1 MITVIF
7 IALCP
12 KYICL
17 VFLTEDKASVT
28 NKKAKE
34 KLWCYHCGQECKTT
48 AIVINEKHFCCEGC
62 KSVYEILDSNNL
74 CNYYD
79 LNNSAAPGTTQKVP
93 VYEGRFAYLDDEKI
107 KTQLIEFTDGKQ
119 TSVSFFVPGIHCT
132 SCIWLLENM
141 HRLHKG
147 FIRSQVNFLKRTV
160 SLTYNESELTLRKV
174 VELLTSVGYEPHI
187 DIADLEEKQIKKNG
201 KELWYKVGVAGFCAG
216 NIMMLSFPE
225 YFAGQGNVS
234 TDLQRTFSY
243 LSLALS
249 IPAVFYSASH
259 IFVSAYNGIKQR
271 VLNIDLPVSLGL
283 AITFI
288 RSVYEILWHVGPGFM
303 DSLCG
308 LIFFLLIGRAFQS
321 KTYQT
326 LSFER
331 DFKSYFPVSVMVK
344 KNGVEKSVPISD
356 IKIGDIIVV
365 RNHEVIP
372 ADALL
377 LSPTAS
383 IDYSFVTGEATI
395 NEKHANETLY
405 AGGRQQGPAIEL
417 KIMKEVSASYLTR
430 LWNDETFSKKDE
442 DGGITKLANKAGQYF
457 TVLILLMSFAAAA
470 YWYPNIH
477 KSMDAFIAILII
489 SCPCG
494 LALAS
499 PFALGNAMRMAGKN
513 KLYLKNAQVIEHL
526 SAIDCI
532 VFDKTGTITQS
543 REARVDI
550 LPLTGKNLVDDDFE
564 LIRSAVRHSA
574 HPLSKIINDY
584 LKGYQ
589 FFDVEHFAEEP
600 GKGITAEVNGKTVKV
615 GSAKFIGIELDDNL
629 GNSAV
634 YVAIDGQALCSFNIK
649 NNYRQ
654 GLENIAN
661 YLGKKYPVYIV
672 SGDND
677 NERKQLKA
685 LFGDNTKMYFDQSPG
700 DKLEIIKKL
709 QLQGKRVLMIGDGLN
724 DAGALKQSDVGIAVS
739 DNINNFSPACD
750 AILDANS
757 FDKLPAFINYSKAV
771 KWVIISALLVSGLY
785 NVVGVIIGAQAILS
799 PLIAAILMP
808 IASVSAVLV
817 ATIGT
822 GVFARRISH

>member
-1 MITVIF
+1 MLL
-7 IALCP
+7 AD
-12 KYICL
+12 
-17 VFLTEDKASVT
+17 DKKTISNA
-28 NKKAKE
+28 KANQ

-48 AIVINEKHFCCEGC
+48 TIVAADKHFCCEGC
-62 KSVYEILDSNNL
+62 KSVYEILDSSNL
-74 CNYYD
+74 CNYYN
-79 LNNSAAPGTTQKVP
+79 LNNEGAPGTTQRVP
-93 VYEGRFAYLDDEKI
+93 IYEGRFAYLDDEKI

-141 HRLHKG
+141 HRLYKG

-160 SLTYNESELTLRKV
+160 SLTYNESELTLRRV

-187 DIADLEEKQIKKNG
+187 DIADLEKKQIKKNG

-225 YFAGQGNVS
+225 YFAGEGNLT

-243 LSLALS
+243 LSLGLS
-249 IPAVFYSASH
+249 LPAVFYSASH
-259 IFVSAYNGIKQR
+259 IFVSAYNGLKQR
-271 VLNIDLPVSLGL
+271 VLNIDFPVSLGL

-288 RSVYEILWHVGPGFM
+288 RSVYEILWQVGPGFM

-344 KNGVEKSVPISD
+344 KNGQEKSVPISEL
-356 IKIGDIIVV
+356 KIGNIIVV

-377 LSPTAS
+377 LSPIAN
-383 IDYSFVTGEATI
+383 IDYSFVTGESTI
-395 NEKHANETLY
+395 NEKHTNETVY

-430 LWNDETFSKKDE
+430 LWNDETFTKADD

-457 TVLILLMSFAAAA
+457 TVLILLMSFGAAA
-470 YWYPNIH
+470 YWWPDTH
-477 KSMDAFIAILII
+477 KAMDAFIAILII

-494 LALAS
+494 LALTS

-526 SAIDCI
+526 SAIDCV

-543 REARVDI
+543 HEARVDI
-550 LPLTGKNLVDDDFE
+550 LPLTGKSVSDDEFD
-564 LIRSAVRHSA
+564 LIRSVVRHSA
-574 HPLSKIINDY
+574 HPLSKILNDY
-584 LKGYQ
+584 LKGYT
-589 FFDVEHFAEEP
+589 FYDVTGFEEQP
-600 GKGITAEVNGKTVKV
+600 GKGITAQVNGNLVKI
-615 GSAKFIGIELDDNL
+615 GSAAYIGIEANENL
-629 GNSAV
+629 GSSAV
-634 YVAIDGQALCSFNIK
+634 YVAINGKALCTFNIK
-649 NNYRQ
+649 NNYRE
-654 GLENIAN
+654 GLEKIAKS
-661 YLGKKYPVYIV
+661 LGKKFPVYIV

-677 NERKQLKA
+677 NERKELRSI
-685 LFGDNTKMYFDQSPG
+685 FGSKVKMYFNQSPA
-700 DKLEIIKKL
+700 DKLNIIKTL
-709 QLQGKRVLMIGDGLN
+709 QVEGKRVLMIGDGLN
-724 DAGALKQSDVGIAVS
+724 DAGALKQSNVGIAVS

-750 AILDANS
+750 AILDASS
-757 FDKLPAFINYSKAV
+757 FAKIPGFIRYSRAA
-771 KWVIISALLVSGLY
+771 KWIIITALLVSGAY

-799 PLIAAILMP
+799 PLVAAILMP
-808 IASVSAVLV
+808 IASVSAILV
-817 ATIGT
+817 AVIGT
-822 GVFARRISH
+822 SVYSRIIKN

>member
-1 MITVIF
+1 ML
-7 IALCP
+7 IAEEP
-12 KYICL
+12 IVKGAK
-17 VFLTEDKASVT
+17 V
-28 NKKAKE
+28 KE
-34 KLWCYHCGQECKTT
+34 KLWCYHCGQECRTT
-48 AIVINEKHFCCEGC
+48 DIIAQDKHFCCDGC
-62 KSVYEILDSNNL
+62 KSVYEILDSSNL

-79 LNNSAAPGTTQKVP
+79 LNNEGAPGTTQKVP
-93 VYEGRFAYLDDEKI
+93 LYEGRFAYLDDAKI

-141 HRLHKG
+141 HKLHKG

-160 SLTYNESELTLRKV
+160 SLTYNESELTLRRV

-187 DIADLEEKQIKKNG
+187 DIADLEQKQQKKTG

-216 NIMMLSFPE
+216 NVMMLSFPE
-225 YFAGQGNVS
+225 YFAGEGNVS
-234 TDLQRTFSY
+234 ADLQYTFSY
-243 LSLALS
+243 LSLGLAL
-249 IPAVFYSASH
+249 PAVFYSASH
-259 IFVSAYNGIKQR
+259 IFVSAYHGLKQR

-331 DFKSYFPVSVMVK
+331 DFKSYFPVSVMLK
-344 KNGVEKSVPISD
+344 KDGVEKSVPISEL
-356 IKIGDIIVV
+356 KIGDNIVV

-377 LSPTAS
+377 LSPLAT
-383 IDYSFVTGEATI
+383 IDYSFVTGEAVI
-395 NEKHANETLY
+395 NERHSGETVY

-430 LWNDETFSKKDE
+430 LWNDETFTKADE
-442 DGGITKLANKAGQYF
+442 EGGITKLANKAGQYF

-470 YWYPNIH
+470 YWWPNVH
-477 KSMDAFIAILII
+477 KAMDAFIAILII

-494 LALAS
+494 LALTS

-513 KLYLKNAQVIEHL
+513 KLYLKNAQVLEHL
-526 SAIDCI
+526 SAINCV

-543 REARVDI
+543 HEALVDI
-550 LPLTGKNLVDDDFE
+550 LPLRGKVIDDSEFK

-574 HPLSKIINDY
+574 HPLSKIVNDY
-584 LKGYQ
+584 LKGYAYHE
-589 FFDVEHFAEEP
+589 VEHFVEEP
-600 GKGITAEVNGKTVKV
+600 GKGITTVVNGITIKA
-615 GSAKFIGIELDDNL
+615 GSAQFIGIEVADNQN
-629 GNSAV
+629 NSAV
-634 YVAIDGQALCSFNIK
+634 YIAINGQAVCSFSIK
-649 NNYRQ
+649 NNYRE
-654 GLENIAN
+654 GLEDLAH
-661 YLGKKYPVYIV
+661 YLGKKYAVYIV

-677 NERKQLKA
+677 SERKELRT
-685 LFGDNTKMYFDQSPG
+685 LFGSKTKMYFNQSPG
-700 DKLEIIKKL
+700 DKLEIIKNL
-709 QLQGKRVLMIGDGLN
+709 QAEGKRVLMIGDGLN
-724 DAGALKQSDVGIAVS
+724 DAGALKQSNVGIAVS

-750 AILDANS
+750 AILDAAS
-757 FDKLPAFINYSKAV
+757 FSKIRGFINYSHAV
-771 KWVIISALLVSGLY
+771 KWVIITALLVSGAY

-799 PLIAAILMP
+799 PLVAAILMP
-808 IASVSAVLV
+808 IASVSAILV
-817 ATIGT
+817 AVLGT
-822 GVFARRISH
+822 SIFSRLISR

>member
-1 MITVIF
+1 M
-7 IALCP
+7 
-12 KYICL
+12 
-17 VFLTEDKASVT
+17 FLTTEKTVNSIPQ
-28 NKKAKE
+28 AKQ

-48 AIVINEKHFCCEGC
+48 TIAAGDKYFCCDGC

-79 LNNSAAPGTTQKVP
+79 LNNDGAPGTTQRVP
-93 VYEGRFAYLDDEKI
+93 IYEGRFAYLDDEKI

-160 SLTYNESELTLRKV
+160 SLTYNESELTLRRV

-187 DIADLEEKQIKKNG
+187 DIADLEKKQIKKNG

-225 YFAGQGNVS
+225 YFAGEGNLT

-243 LSLALS
+243 LSLGLS
-249 IPAVFYSASH
+249 LPAVFYSASH
-259 IFVSAYNGIKQR
+259 IFVSAYNGLKQR
-271 VLNIDLPVSLGL
+271 VLNIDFPVSLGL

-288 RSVYEILWHVGPGFM
+288 RSVYEILWQVGPGFM

-344 KNGVEKSVPISD
+344 KNGQEKSVPISEL
-356 IKIGDIIVV
+356 KIGNIIVV

-377 LSPTAS
+377 LSPIAN
-383 IDYSFVTGEATI
+383 IDYSFVTGESTI
-395 NEKHANETLY
+395 NEKHTNETVY

-430 LWNDETFSKKDE
+430 LWNDETFTKADD

-457 TVLILLMSFAAAA
+457 TVLILLMSFGAAA
-470 YWYPNIH
+470 YWWPDTH
-477 KSMDAFIAILII
+477 KAMDAFIAILII

-494 LALAS
+494 LALTS
-499 PFALGNAMRMAGKN
+499 PFALGNAMRMAGKS

-526 SAIDCI
+526 SAIDCV

-543 REARVDI
+543 HEARVDI
-550 LPLTGKNLVDDDFE
+550 LPLSGKSIGDDEFD
-564 LIRSAVRHSA
+564 LIRSVVRHSA

-584 LKGYQ
+584 LKGYT
-589 FFDVEHFAEEP
+589 FYDVTEFDEQP
-600 GKGITAEVNGKTVKV
+600 GKGITAKVNGNLVKI
-615 GSAKFIGIELDDNL
+615 GSAAYIGIEADENL
-629 GNSAV
+629 GSSAV
-634 YVAIDGQALCSFNIK
+634 YVAINGKALCTFNIK
-649 NNYRQ
+649 NNYRE
-654 GLENIAN
+654 GLEKIAKT
-661 YLGKKYPVYIV
+661 LGKKYKVYIV

-677 NERKQLKA
+677 NERKELRA
-685 LFGDNTKMYFDQSPG
+685 IFGSKVKMYFNQSPT
-700 DKLEIIKKL
+700 DKLNIIKTL
-709 QLQGKRVLMIGDGLN
+709 QVEGKRVLMIGDGLN
-724 DAGALKQSDVGIAVS
+724 DAGALKQSNVGIAVS

-750 AILDANS
+750 AILDASS
-757 FDKLPAFINYSKAV
+757 FAKIPGFIRYSRAA
-771 KWVIISALLVSGLY
+771 KWIIITALLVSGAY

-799 PLIAAILMP
+799 PLVAAILMP
-808 IASVSAVLV
+808 IASVSAILV
-817 ATIGT
+817 AVIGT
-822 GVFARRISH
+822 SVYSRIIKN

>member
-1 MITVIF
+1 MFITEQEKVKPGIHG
-7 IALCP
+7 
-12 KYICL
+12 KQ
-17 VFLTEDKASVT
+17 
-28 NKKAKE
+28 

-48 AIVINEKHFCCEGC
+48 TIATGDKYFCCEGC

-79 LNNSAAPGTTQKVP
+79 LNNSTAPGVTQRVP
-93 VYEGRFAYLDDEKI
+93 IYEGRFAYLDDEKT
-107 KTQLIEFTDGKQ
+107 KAQLIEFTDGKQ
-119 TSVSFFVPGIHCT
+119 TSVSFFIPGIHCT

-160 SLTYNESELTLRKV
+160 SLTYNEEDLSLRKV

-187 DIADLEEKQIKKNG
+187 DIADLEKKQIKKNG

-216 NIMMLSFPE
+216 NVMMLSFPE
-225 YFAGQGNVS
+225 YFAGEGNLT

-243 LSLALS
+243 LSLGLS
-249 IPAVFYSASH
+249 LPAVFYSASH
-259 IFVSAYNGIKQR
+259 IFLSAYNGLKQR
-271 VLNIDLPVSLGL
+271 VLNIDFPVSLGL

-331 DFKSYFPVSVMVK
+331 DFKSYFPVSVMIK
-344 KNGVEKSVPISD
+344 KNGHEKSVPISAL
-356 IKIGDIIVV
+356 KIGDIIVV

-377 LSPTAS
+377 LSPNAN
-383 IDYSFVTGEATI
+383 IDYSFVTGESTI
-395 NEKHANETLY
+395 NDKLANQTIY

-430 LWNDETFSKKDE
+430 LWNDETFNKTNE

-457 TVLILLMSFAAAA
+457 TVLILLFSFGAAA
-470 YWYPNIH
+470 YWWPNVH
-477 KSMDAFIAILII
+477 KAMDAFIAILII

-494 LALAS
+494 LALTS
-499 PFALGNAMRMAGKN
+499 PFALGNAMRIAGKN
-513 KLYLKNAQVIEHL
+513 KLYLKNAQVLEHL
-526 SAIDCI
+526 SAVDCV

-543 REARVDI
+543 HEARVEI
-550 LPLTGKNLVDDDFE
+550 LPLTGKSVTDDDFD
-564 LIRSAVRHSA
+564 LIRSVVRHSA

-584 LKGYQ
+584 LKGYT
-589 FFDVEHFAEEP
+589 FYDVSEFKEQP
-600 GKGITAEVNGKTVKV
+600 GKGITAQVNGNLVTI
-615 GSAKFIGIELDDNL
+615 GSAAYIGIETDENP

-634 YVAIDGQALCSFNIK
+634 YVAINGQALCTFNIK

-654 GLENIAN
+654 GWKLLLKHWAKNSN
-661 YLGKKYPVYIV
+661 YTLYPAIMKM
-672 SGDND
+672 
-677 NERKQLKA
+677 NEK
-685 LFGDNTKMYFDQSPG
+685 S
-700 DKLEIIKKL
+700 
-709 QLQGKRVLMIGDGLN
+709 
-724 DAGALKQSDVGIAVS
+724 
-739 DNINNFSPACD
+739 
-750 AILDANS
+750 
-757 FDKLPAFINYSKAV
+757 
-771 KWVIISALLVSGLY
+771 
-785 NVVGVIIGAQAILS
+785 
-799 PLIAAILMP
+799 
-808 IASVSAVLV
+808 
-817 ATIGT
+817 
-822 GVFARRISH
+822 

>member
-1 MITVIF
+1 MLL
-7 IALCP
+7 AD
-12 KYICL
+12 
-17 VFLTEDKASVT
+17 DKKTISNA
-28 NKKAKE
+28 KANQ

-48 AIVINEKHFCCEGC
+48 TIVAADKHFCCEGC
-62 KSVYEILDSNNL
+62 KSVYEILDSSNL
-74 CNYYD
+74 CNYYN
-79 LNNSAAPGTTQKVP
+79 LNNEGAPGTTQRVP
-93 VYEGRFAYLDDEKI
+93 IYEGRFAYLDDEKI

-160 SLTYNESELTLRKV
+160 SLTYNESELTLRRV

-187 DIADLEEKQIKKNG
+187 DIADLEKKQIKKNG

-225 YFAGQGNVS
+225 YFAGEGNLT

-243 LSLALS
+243 LSLGLS
-249 IPAVFYSASH
+249 LPAVFYSASH
-259 IFVSAYNGIKQR
+259 IFVSAYNGLKQR
-271 VLNIDLPVSLGL
+271 VLNIDFPVSLGL

-288 RSVYEILWHVGPGFM
+288 RSVYEILWQVGPGFM

-344 KNGVEKSVPISD
+344 KNGQEKSVPISEL
-356 IKIGDIIVV
+356 KIGNIIVV

-377 LSPTAS
+377 LSPIAN
-383 IDYSFVTGEATI
+383 IDYSFVTGESTI
-395 NEKHANETLY
+395 NEKHTNETVY

-430 LWNDETFSKKDE
+430 LWNDEAFTKADD

-457 TVLILLMSFAAAA
+457 TVLILLMSFGAAA
-470 YWYPNIH
+470 YWWPDTH
-477 KSMDAFIAILII
+477 KAMDAFIAILII

-494 LALAS
+494 LALTS

-526 SAIDCI
+526 SAIDCV

-543 REARVDI
+543 HEARVDI
-550 LPLTGKNLVDDDFE
+550 LPLTGKSVSDDEFD
-564 LIRSAVRHSA
+564 LIRSVVRHSA
-574 HPLSKIINDY
+574 HPLSKILNDY
-584 LKGYQ
+584 LKGYT
-589 FFDVEHFAEEP
+589 FYNVTGFEEQP
-600 GKGITAEVNGKTVKV
+600 GKGITAQVNGNLVKI
-615 GSAKFIGIELDDNL
+615 GSAEYIGIEANENL
-629 GNSAV
+629 GSSAV
-634 YVAIDGQALCSFNIK
+634 YVAINGKALCTFNIK
-649 NNYRQ
+649 NNYRE
-654 GLENIAN
+654 GLEKIAKS
-661 YLGKKYPVYIV
+661 LGKKFPVYIV

-677 NERKQLKA
+677 NERKELRSILGSKV
-685 LFGDNTKMYFDQSPG
+685 KMYFNQSPA
-700 DKLEIIKKL
+700 DKLNIIKTL
-709 QLQGKRVLMIGDGLN
+709 QVEGKRVLMIGDGLN
-724 DAGALKQSDVGIAVS
+724 DAGALKQSNVGIAVS

-750 AILDANS
+750 AILDASS
-757 FDKLPAFINYSKAV
+757 FTKIPGFIRYSRAA
-771 KWVIISALLVSGLY
+771 KWIIITALLVSGAY

-799 PLIAAILMP
+799 PLVAAILMP
-808 IASVSAVLV
+808 IASVSAILV
-817 ATIGT
+817 AVIGT
-822 GVFARRISH
+822 SVYSRIIKN

>member
-1 MITVIF
+1 VLL
-7 IALCP
+7 AD
-12 KYICL
+12 
-17 VFLTEDKASVT
+17 DKKTISDA
-28 NKKAKE
+28 KANQ

-48 AIVINEKHFCCEGC
+48 TIVAADKHFCCEGC

-79 LNNSAAPGTTQKVP
+79 LNNEGAPGTTQRVP
-93 VYEGRFAYLDDEKI
+93 IYEGRFAYLDDEKI

-160 SLTYNESELTLRKV
+160 SLTYNESELTLRRV

-187 DIADLEEKQIKKNG
+187 DIADLEKKQIKKNG

-225 YFAGQGNVS
+225 YFAGEGNLT

-243 LSLALS
+243 LSLGLS
-249 IPAVFYSASH
+249 LPAVFYSASH
-259 IFVSAYNGIKQR
+259 IFVSAYNGLKQR
-271 VLNIDLPVSLGL
+271 VLNIDFPVSLGL

-288 RSVYEILWHVGPGFM
+288 RSVYEILWQVGPGFM

-344 KNGVEKSVPISD
+344 KNGQEKSVPISEL
-356 IKIGDIIVV
+356 KIGNIIVV

-377 LSPTAS
+377 LSPIAN
-383 IDYSFVTGEATI
+383 IDYSFVTGESTI
-395 NEKHANETLY
+395 NEKHTNETVY

-430 LWNDETFSKKDE
+430 LWNDETFTKADD

-457 TVLILLMSFAAAA
+457 TVLILLMSFGAAA
-470 YWYPNIH
+470 YWWPDTH
-477 KSMDAFIAILII
+477 KAMDAFIAILII

-494 LALAS
+494 LALTS

-526 SAIDCI
+526 SAIDCV

-543 REARVDI
+543 HEARVDI
-550 LPLTGKNLVDDDFE
+550 LPLTGKSVSDDEFD
-564 LIRSAVRHSA
+564 LIRSVVRHSA
-574 HPLSKIINDY
+574 HPLSKILNDY
-584 LKGYQ
+584 LKGYT
-589 FFDVEHFAEEP
+589 FYDVTGFEEQP
-600 GKGITAEVNGKTVKV
+600 GKGITAQVNGNLVKI
-615 GSAKFIGIELDDNL
+615 GSAAYIGIEANENL
-629 GNSAV
+629 GSSAV
-634 YVAIDGQALCSFNIK
+634 YVAINGKALCTFNIK
-649 NNYRQ
+649 NNYRE
-654 GLENIAN
+654 GLEKIAKS
-661 YLGKKYPVYIV
+661 LGKKFPVYIV

-677 NERKQLKA
+677 NERKELRSI
-685 LFGDNTKMYFDQSPG
+685 FGSKVKMYFNQSPA
-700 DKLEIIKKL
+700 DKLNIIKTL
-709 QLQGKRVLMIGDGLN
+709 QVEGKRVLMIGDGLN
-724 DAGALKQSDVGIAVS
+724 DAGALKQSNVGIAVS

-750 AILDANS
+750 AILDASS
-757 FDKLPAFINYSKAV
+757 FAKIPGFIRYSRAA
-771 KWVIISALLVSGLY
+771 KWIIITALLVSGAY

-799 PLIAAILMP
+799 PLVAAILMP
-808 IASVSAVLV
+808 IASVSAILV
-817 ATIGT
+817 AVIGT
-822 GVFARRISH
+822 SVYSRIIKN